1 MHQDVNFCQF
11 CDAFRNMGRDS
22 QFSYEAK
29 RALYDYLTDLE
40 ADIGEPIELDV
51 IALCCEYQ
59 EIEADEES
67 YSEYI
72 GDEATREDCIIAT
85 LESSVLVREG

>member
-1 MHQDVNFCQF
+1 MYQDVNFCQF
-11 CDAFRNMGRDS
+11 CDAFRNMGRDT

-40 ADIGEPIELDV
+40 ADMGEPIELDV

-59 EIEADEES
+59 EIEDTEDC
-67 YSEYI
+67 YRDYV
-72 GDEATREDCIIAT
+72 GDEASREEFIIAN